1 MNTNDVLQI
10 LREGIYVLLLIS
22 APAMIVALVVGLIV
36 SLFQALTQI
45 QEATLTFVPKVVA
58 MMLTIIV
65 ALPFMI
71 DKLDAF
77 SMKLFERIAN
87 IE

>member
-10 LREGIYVLLLIS
+10 LREGIYVLLIVG
-22 APAMIVALVVGLIV
+22 APTMLVALVVGLIV

-58 MMLTIIV
+58 MMLTLVI
-65 ALPFMI
+65 ALPFM
-71 DKLDAF
+71 LDRLDDYT
-77 SMKLFERIAN
+77 MKLFERIAH

>member
-10 LREGIYVLLLIS
+10 IREGIYVLLIVS
-22 APAMIVALVVGLIV
+22 APTMLVALIVGLIV

-45 QEATLTFVPKVVA
+45 QEATLTFVPKVVT
-58 MMLTIIV
+58 MMLTLII

-71 DKLDAF
+71 DRLDDY